1 MNNRFKPVI
10 MKTNQ
15 KTNSLLLFLFFLMS
29 YSSFYCYGQWGEIN
43 KIEKNGK
50 RQDTLTIQVAK
61 SNGKL
66 EKFKINIKT
75 SSLEASRINSGTI
88 LVLQP
93 KTTIGIKSANT
104 NELQILVDKKE
115 KIVEYLVS
123 SYRELYRS
131 LDDNDSGNLIAKVFR
146 PLVGDIKT
154 ANVDNTF
161 NGAADGTEWIVSND
175 GENFNFKII
184 EGKVLISGRSKIE
197 IDDGIIKLGGED
209 KRIIYKTETL
219 GRLRAKDS
227 IVSFNPEIL
236 IKEPLTNEEDIN
248 KFFKIES
255 KNQKYLL
262 RSSGTHCKSGYKL
275 LGQGLLNEGIAEYEK
290 AIEMGEI
297 DMDMFI
303 QASLILTEAIHEI
316 NSKETLAN
324 SGFKSTEINKNKQ
337 TWLDTSLHFIKKND
351 SISKAKHDLFR
362 DNGHMKI
369 AKAFGYDQVLSK
381 EYLAWAYTVKLKLNG
396 CLENQDQNPIVLME
410 LATKLKD
417 SLKSYK

>member
-1 MNNRFKPVI
+1 ME
-10 MKTNQ
+10 TNQ
-15 KTNSLLLFLFFLMS
+15 KTNSFLLFLFFLMS
-29 YSSFYCYGQWGEIN
+29 SSSFYCYGQWGEIN

-66 EKFKINIKT
+66 EKLKINIKT
-75 SSLEASRINSGTI
+75 SLLEASKINSGTI
-88 LVLQP
+88 LVLEP
-93 KTTIGIKSANT
+93 KTTIGIKSSNT
-104 NELQILVDKKE
+104 NELQIQVDKKE

-131 LDDNDSGNLIAKVFR
+131 LDDNDSGNLISKVFK

-161 NGAADGTEWIVSND
+161 NGAAEGTQWIVSND
-175 GENFNFKII
+175 GENLNFKII

-197 IDDGIIKLGGED
+197 IDDDILKLGGEG
-209 KRIIYKTETL
+209 KRAIYINETL
-219 GRLRAKDS
+219 GRLSAKDS
-227 IVSFNPEIL
+227 IVSFNPKIL

-248 KFFKIES
+248 NFFRKES
-255 KNQKYLL
+255 RNQKNLL
-262 RSSGTHCKSGYKL
+262 KSSGPHCKLGYKL
-275 LGQGLLNEGIAEYEK
+275 LGKGLLNEGIAEYEK

-297 DMDMFI
+297 DMDIFI
-303 QASLILTEAIHEI
+303 QASLILTEATHEI

-337 TWLDTSLHFIKKND
+337 TWLDTSLHFIEKND
-351 SISKAKHDLFR
+351 AISKAKHDLFR
-362 DNGHMKI
+362 DNGNLKI
-369 AKAFGYDQVLSK
+369 AKAFGYDLVLSK

-396 CLENQDQNPIVLME
+396 CLENQDQNPIVLIE
-410 LATKLKD
+410 LANKIKD
-417 SLKSYK
+417 SLKTYK

>member
-1 MNNRFKPVI
+1 ME
-10 MKTNQ
+10 TNQ
-15 KTNSLLLFLFFLMS
+15 KTNSFLLFLFFLMS
-29 YSSFYCYGQWGEIN
+29 SSSFYCYGQWGEIN

-66 EKFKINIKT
+66 EKLKINIKT
-75 SSLEASRINSGTI
+75 SLLEASKINSGTI
-88 LVLQP
+88 LVLEP
-93 KTTIGIKSANT
+93 KTTIGIKSSNT
-104 NELQILVDKKE
+104 NELQIQVDKKE

-131 LDDNDSGNLIAKVFR
+131 LDDNDSGNLISKVFK

-161 NGAADGTEWIVSND
+161 NGAAEGTEWIVSND
-175 GENFNFKII
+175 GENLNFKII

-197 IDDGIIKLGGED
+197 IDDDILKLGGEG
-209 KRIIYKTETL
+209 KRAIYINETL
-219 GRLRAKDS
+219 GRLSAKDS
-227 IVSFNPEIL
+227 IVSFNPKIL

-248 KFFKIES
+248 NFFRKES
-255 KNQKYLL
+255 RNQKNLL
-262 RSSGTHCKSGYKL
+262 KSSGPHCKLGYKL
-275 LGQGLLNEGIAEYEK
+275 LGKGLLNEGIAEYEK

-297 DMDMFI
+297 DMDIFI
-303 QASLILTEAIHEI
+303 QASLILTEATHEI

-337 TWLDTSLHFIKKND
+337 TWLDTSLHFIEKND
-351 SISKAKHDLFR
+351 AISKAKHDLFR
-362 DNGHMKI
+362 DNGNLKI
-369 AKAFGYDQVLSK
+369 AKAFGYDLVLSK

-396 CLENQDQNPIVLME
+396 CLENQDQNPIVLIE
-410 LATKLKD
+410 LANKIKD
-417 SLKSYK
+417 SLKTYK